1 MDFEDHEEHEHARY
15 QPTEEDVASARE
27 KADLLKDAAQK
38 LGLYLQNADL
48 GTASGPDGSLRMVV
62 IGTFSTG
69 DITFTDRVLR
79 PEEADIN
86 DEFIALKTQ
95 LDDQEF
101 EEYRANLE
109 RKMKGGDDADEHGDD

>member
-1 MDFEDHEEHEHARY
+1 MDHDDHAAYR
-15 QPTEEDVASARE
+15 PSEEDVASARE

-38 LGLYLQNADL
+38 LGLYLQNCDL
-48 GTASGPDGSLRMVV
+48 GTASGPDGTLRMVV

-95 LDDQEF
+95 LDEQAF
-101 EEYRANLE
+101 EEYRAKLE
-109 RKMKGGDDADEHGDD
+109 RELKGDEDDEPSSND